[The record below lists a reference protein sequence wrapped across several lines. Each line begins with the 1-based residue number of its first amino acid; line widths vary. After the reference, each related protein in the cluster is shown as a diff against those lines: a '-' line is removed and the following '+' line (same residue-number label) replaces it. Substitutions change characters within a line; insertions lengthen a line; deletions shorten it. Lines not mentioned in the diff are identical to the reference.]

1 MEPVPPEHTTALV
14 GVMFTVIPGTTVT
27 FIVAVLAPGHPDGLP
42 DTWYVI
48 TVGVGAVG
56 VTMVDVQLFRQLK

>member
-1 MEPVPPEHTTALV
+1 
-14 GVMFTVIPGTTVT
+14 MFAVNPGTTVT

-56 VTMVDVQLFRQLK
+56 VTMVDVQLFIQLK